1 MIRSTILILALT
13 ASVAF
18 AAEEETKRLTEA
30 TTVLNE
36 MMGAGDK
43 GIPTS
48 LVDSSSCIVIIP
60 GLKKGVFGQGYP
72 TLSWY
77 SLLAGMGLFPEPQ
90 DMRPPTPEEA
100 QHDLTQID
108 NLLERSAMNYPDQ
121 RELLQ
126 RIPPRPTEP
135 SLQVYLW

>member
-1 MIRSTILILALT
+1 MKYAALI
-13 ASVAF
+13 
-18 AAEEETKRLTEA
+18 AEHYNVPFERIGLPVMLSAK
-30 TTVLNE
+30 
-36 MMGAGDK
+36 
-43 GIPTS
+43 
-48 LVDSSSCIVIIP
+48 VDDV
-60 GLKKGVFGQGYP
+60 VFGQGYP

-108 NLLERSAMNYPDQ
+108 NLLERSALNYPDQ

-126 RIPPRPTEP
+126 RIPLRSTEP